1 MVNDSSL
8 LRLTREIKAGVRPD
22 LERGGAIRHAT
33 SVHTPLA
40 TSASFAGDEQAGLSA
55 HWLPPVILVVER
67 ARFVG
72 IVAGAVDCE
81 KNRRMDQIGAR
92 AYGVALVTIAA
103 VLWST
108 GPLFVRLL
116 DLDVWTVLVWRSL
129 FAALSLALVVGVQ
142 NGRHTIRS
150 VRAIGRP
157 GLVAIPLAAVGMGCY
172 VIAVKLTT
180 VANVMVVYATVPFV
194 AAGVAL
200 LWTGERAAS
209 RVLLASAIAL
219 VGILIMAGTATRPRD
234 IAGNAVAFLMTL
246 AFGTQLVMARRYP
259 WLEMASIN
267 AIAAALCA
275 LICLPLATVVAP
287 SPLQLVILA
296 LFGATNTALAFLLFL
311 KGGRYIPSGEAG
323 LIGLIDVVL
332 SPFWVWLAFAEQPGQ
347 AATIGGGLV
356 LASVLWYL
364 AGQRRIKPVHNP

>member
-1 MVNDSSL
+1 
-8 LRLTREIKAGVRPD
+8 
-22 LERGGAIRHAT
+22 
-33 SVHTPLA
+33 
-40 TSASFAGDEQAGLSA
+40 
-55 HWLPPVILVVER
+55 
-67 ARFVG
+67 
-72 IVAGAVDCE
+72 
-81 KNRRMDQIGAR
+81 MDQVGAR
-92 AYGVALVTIAA
+92 AYGMALVTVAA

-129 FAALSLALVVGVQ
+129 FAALSLTLVVGLQ
-142 NGRHTIRS
+142 NGRQTIRS
-150 VRAIGRP
+150 VRTIGRP
-157 GLVAIPLAAVGMGCY
+157 GLVAIPLAAIGMGSY

-200 LWTGERAAS
+200 LWTGEKAAS
-209 RVLLASAIAL
+209 RVLLASAIAF
-219 VGILIMAGTATRPRD
+219 VGIVIMAGTATRPQD

-267 AIAAALCA
+267 AIAAAFCA
-275 LICLPLATVVAP
+275 LICLPLATAITP

-323 LIGLIDVVL
+323 FIGLIDVL
-332 SPFWVWLAFAEQPGQ
+332 LAPFWVWLAFAEQPSQ
-347 AATIGGGLV
+347 AAIVGGGLV

-364 AGQRRIKPVHNP
+364 GGERRIKAVHSS

>member
-1 MVNDSSL
+1 MARAV
-8 LRLTREIKAGVRPD
+8 D
-22 LERGGAIRHAT
+22 LEEH
-33 SVHTPLA
+33 
-40 TSASFAGDEQAGLSA
+40 
-55 HWLPPVILVVER
+55 
-67 ARFVG
+67 
-72 IVAGAVDCE
+72 
-81 KNRRMDQIGAR
+81 RRTDQSGAR
-92 AYGVALVTIAA
+92 AYGVALVTAAA

-108 GPLFVRLL
+108 GGLFVRLL

-129 FAALSLALVVGVQ
+129 FAALSLALIVAIQ
-142 NGRHTIRS
+142 NGRQTIRS
-150 VRAIGRP
+150 VRAIGLP
-157 GLVAIPLAAVGMGCY
+157 GLVAIPIATIGMGSY

-219 VGILIMAGTATRPRD
+219 VGVMIMAGSATRPQD
-234 IAGNAVAFLMTL
+234 IAGNAVAFLLTL
-246 AFGTQLVMARRYP
+246 TFGTQLVMARRYP
-259 WLEMASIN
+259 WLEMASVN
-267 AIAAALCA
+267 AIAAAFCA
-275 LICLPLATVVAP
+275 LICLPLATAVTP

-296 LFGATNTALAFLLFL
+296 LFGATNTGLAYLLFL

-332 SPFWVWLAFAEQPGQ
+332 GPFWVWLAFAEQPGQ
-347 AATIGGGLV
+347 AAIIGGGLV

-364 AGQRRIKPVHNP
+364 GGRRRIKPVHNS

>member
-1 MVNDSSL
+1 
-8 LRLTREIKAGVRPD
+8 
-22 LERGGAIRHAT
+22 
-33 SVHTPLA
+33 
-40 TSASFAGDEQAGLSA
+40 
-55 HWLPPVILVVER
+55 
-67 ARFVG
+67 
-72 IVAGAVDCE
+72 
-81 KNRRMDQIGAR
+81 MDQIGAR
-92 AYGVALVTIAA
+92 AYGMALVTVAA

-108 GPLFVRLL
+108 GGLFVRLL

-157 GLVAIPLAAVGMGCY
+157 GLVAIPTAAVAMGSY

-200 LWTGERAAS
+200 IWTGERAAS

-219 VGILIMAGTATRPRD
+219 VGIAIMAGSATRPQD

-259 WLEMASIN
+259 SLGMASIN

-275 LICLPLATVVAP
+275 LICLPLAAVVTP

-296 LFGATNTALAFLLFL
+296 LFGSTNTALAYILFL
-311 KGGRYIPSGEAG
+311 TGGRYIPSAEAG

-332 SPFWVWLAFAEQPGQ
+332 GPFWVWLAFAEQPGQ
-347 AATIGGGLV
+347 AAIIGGGLV

-364 AGQRRIKPVHNP
+364 AGQRWTKAVHSS